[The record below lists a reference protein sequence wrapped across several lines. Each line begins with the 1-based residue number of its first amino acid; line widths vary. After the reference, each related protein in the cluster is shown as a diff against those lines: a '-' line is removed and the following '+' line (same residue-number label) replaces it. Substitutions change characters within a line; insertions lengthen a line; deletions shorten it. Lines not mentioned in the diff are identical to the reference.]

1 MNGFTKLYKEEREL
15 LRKINTGSA
24 YEVYMHLKDKYRYY
38 NTDVYSYMKCIAE
51 YLEMSEIT
59 VKRTIKKLKEV
70 GLIECRREWVKSDGV
85 PKSSNYYSFPI
96 VDMIEKSENKEEETP
111 KEENNNTELQPNTE
125 FDTEAKISPNE
136 PYLAT
141 NDIDVPQEGE
151 SLPEAK
157 IEAKEEEIIID
168 TDNTEEMGTYIG
180 TLSNFAIVETRDA
193 NSQKPIEELQRQTIE
208 RENRKEEYTANFNKA
223 YNIQTASVSE
233 PTKRIEIEK
242 DRSMEY
248 MEKCLSRFDL
258 NKAKHQISRAK
269 SVDENMKRV
278 ADCLDNLL
286 DGFSKE
292 ERSRF
297 YISIIEDVL
306 NSK

>member
-1 MNGFTKLYKEEREL
+1 MQSKNRVVKGSKVPSINLSKEILSLLIRLENSEL
-15 LRKINTGSA
+15 KEIMVGISD
-24 YEVYMHLKDKYRYY
+24 YVYKDKEPSVSEDVEDIMDMVLDNVNYIASKHLNGKKGGRKPKN
-38 NTDVYSYMKCIAE
+38 NTD
-51 YLEMSEIT
+51 
-59 VKRTIKKLKEV
+59 
-70 GLIECRREWVKSDGV
+70 
-85 PKSSNYYSFPI
+85 
-96 VDMIEKSENKEEETP
+96 
-111 KEENNNTELQPNTE
+111 LQPNTE

-136 PYLAT
+136 PDIAT
-141 NDIDVPQEGE
+141 NGTDVPQEGE

-168 TDNTEEMGTYIG
+168 TDNTEDMGTLIG

-193 NSQKPIEELQRQTIE
+193 NSQKPMEELQRQTIE
-208 RENRKEEYTANFNKA
+208 RENGKKEYAANFNKA

-248 MEKCLSRFDL
+248 MEKCLSIFDL
-258 NKAKHQISRAK
+258 NKAKRQISKAK

-278 ADCLDNLL
+278 ADCLDPLL
-286 DGFSKE
+286 VEFSKT
-292 ERSRF
+292 ERSKL

-306 NSK
+306 DSK

>member
-1 MNGFTKLYKEEREL
+1 MKEKDTRLVYIDDKNLKIYQSLPDKDFKEFFMTYLTYKIGDDISKTISNPYLQTMFMATYADKIKYNEEKWERKAKANRENGKKGGRHP
-15 LRKINTGSA
+15 KN
-24 YEVYMHLKDKYRYY
+24 
-38 NTDVYSYMKCIAE
+38 NTD
-51 YLEMSEIT
+51 
-59 VKRTIKKLKEV
+59 
-70 GLIECRREWVKSDGV
+70 IE
-85 PKSSNYYSFPI
+85 
-96 VDMIEKSENKEEETP
+96 
-111 KEENNNTELQPNTE
+111 PNTE

-136 PYLAT
+136 PDIAT
-141 NDIDVPQEGE
+141 NDIDVPQGGE

-168 TDNTEEMGTYIG
+168 TDNTEEMGTLIG

-208 RENRKEEYTANFNKA
+208 RENGKKEYAATFNKA
-223 YNIQTASVSE
+223 YNIQTSYVSE
-233 PTKRIEIEK
+233 PIKRIEIEK

-248 MEKCLSRFDL
+248 MKKCLSIFDL
-258 NKAKHQISRAK
+258 YKAKRQISRAK

-278 ADCLDNLL
+278 ADCLDPLL
-286 DGFSKE
+286 VEFSKT